1 MPNLRNLLC
10 GEAAGLAII
19 EVQWTTTQKKLS
31 KNAKYFLAFFS
42 NFCSFLV
49 KLYITNFKTEFK
61 VFSGILKKIS
71 LQCTTKKSET
81 GISNYHPVPSSLYTF
96 NQKKYLYYNWFWK
109 KNSAPL
115 GKNVSCRPYHAEA
128 QKFSTLF
135 TALSSF
141 PFFLLLPFFLIPY
154 FGIDVF
160 DSKIIPHFFLT
171 PKIFLGLKFLSINY
185 ESIGNTRT
193 FFRWRCNESLIST
206 DASQQ

>member
-96 NQKKYLYYNWFWK
+96 NQKNICITIDFGRKILHHWEKMWVAGPTMQRH
-109 KNSAPL
+109 KNFL
-115 GKNVSCRPYHAEA
+115 H
-128 QKFSTLF
+128 FSQPSPHF
-135 TALSSF
+135 PSFCFSHFSSF
-141 PFFLLLPFFLIPY
+141 HTLVLTFSIVKLYPTFFLRQRF
-154 FGIDVF
+154 
-160 DSKIIPHFFLT
+160 S
-171 PKIFLGLKFLSINY
+171 
-185 ESIGNTRT
+185 
-193 FFRWRCNESLIST
+193 
-206 DASQQ
+206 